1 MRSVNLLIPLTVLD
15 AVSDKRTSASILQ
28 ILGQTR
34 LGGDLL
40 ALISGALLP
49 LAFSPFNI
57 WPLAV
62 FFIALLL
69 WLWQWSGP
77 RQAAWRGGLFGI
89 GAFGTGTYWVYISLH
104 NFGNAPAVF
113 AILVTFALILVMA
126 LYSALVG
133 YLLVRWAPRSSATKW
148 LLVAPALWVLVEWI
162 RSWLF
167 SGFPWL
173 TLGYSQIDSPLSGL
187 APYLGVFGV
196 SWAVVVSAGL
206 VLMVLTTPNWQ
217 ARLMWSLVAASLWVG
232 AWGLGKVAWVEPL
245 GEPLRVSLVQG
256 NIAQDRK
263 WRSDQL
269 QQTLRL
275 YTNLS
280 AQVAVNSD
288 VIIWPETAIPVFYE
302 TVQEFIQALQVE
314 AQSNGVDYLIGVP
327 SVPKQTNAFYNSVVG
342 LGNGTP
348 RLYHKRH
355 LVPFGEYMPLRF
367 LLHGFHQFVDIP
379 MADFTPGS
387 RQQSLLRAAGHP
399 VGVSI
404 CFEVAFGNEIRMAL
418 PQAHFLVNVSND
430 AWFGDSL
437 APPQHL
443 QIARMRALE
452 VGRYMARATNT
463 GITAVINQQGDIT
476 ARITPFSVQVLRSYV
491 QPLEGMT
498 PYARW
503 GDWVVVGLMSLLLLA
518 EWMRVKTRNH

>member
-1 MRSVNLLIPLTVLD
+1 M
-15 AVSDKRTSASILQ
+15 LQ

-40 ALISGALLP
+40 ALVSGGLLP
-49 LAFSPFNI
+49 LAFSPFDV
-57 WPLAV
+57 WPLAI

-69 WLWQWSGP
+69 WLWQWSEP

-89 GAFGTGTYWVYISLH
+89 GAFSTGTYWVYISLH
-104 NFGNAPAVF
+104 NFGNAPVAFAVL
-113 AILVTFALILVMA
+113 ATFALILIMA
-126 LYSALVG
+126 LYSALAG
-133 YLLVRWAPRSSATKW
+133 YLLARWTPRSSPSKW
-148 LLVAPALWVLVEWI
+148 LLVAPALWTLLEWI
-162 RSWLF
+162 RGWLF

-173 TLGYSQIDSPLSGL
+173 ALGYSQTDSPLSGL

-206 VLMVLTTPNWQ
+206 VLMVLTTPHW
-217 ARLMWSLVAASLWVG
+217 RIKLLWGVVTVSLWIG
-232 AWGLGKVAWVEPL
+232 AWGVGKIAWVEPV
-245 GEPLRVSLVQG
+245 GDPLRISLVQG

-275 YTNLS
+275 YANLS
-280 AQVAVNSD
+280 AQVAEDSD
-288 VIIWPETAIPVFYE
+288 VVIWPETAIPVFYE
-302 TVQEFIQALQVE
+302 TVQEFTRALHVK
-314 AQSNGVDYLIGVP
+314 AQSMGVDYLIGVP
-327 SVPKQTNAFYNSVVG
+327 SAPKQTDAFHNSVVA
-342 LGNGTP
+342 LGSNTP

-367 LLHGFHQFVDIP
+367 LLDGFHQFVDIP

-387 RQQSLLRAAGHP
+387 YQQPLLRAAGHL

-404 CFEVAFGNEIRMAL
+404 CFEVAFSNEIRTAL
-418 PQAHFLVNVSND
+418 PEARFLVNVSND

-452 VGRYMARATNT
+452 VSRYMARATNT
-463 GITAVINQQGDIT
+463 GITAVINHQGQIT
-476 ARITPFSVQVLRSYV
+476 ARITPFSMQVLRSYV
-491 QPLEGMT
+491 QPLKGMT
-498 PYARW
+498 PYGRV
-503 GDWVVVGLMSLLLLA
+503 GDWGAITLLILSLVVGLILVQRA
-518 EWMRVKTRNH
+518 RNETV